1 MAFTAKIFA
10 NVRLTVHIFP
20 LKSPENFS
28 RSFFLFL
35 QLTVQICQF
44 LRLTGKF
51 FTANAETHWDP
62 SQLALHLS
70 SANFPNLFRFVVW
83 VFSYSMVKNG
93 VIISS
98 DFSLSVITFP

>member
-1 MAFTAKIFA
+1 MRIVSHDTTNLRSNQTIKIGGFAEGFNGVMAFTAKIFA

-51 FTANAETHWDP
+51 FTANAETH
-62 SQLALHLS
+62 
-70 SANFPNLFRFVVW
+70 
-83 VFSYSMVKNG
+83 
-93 VIISS
+93 
-98 DFSLSVITFP
+98 